1 MLLPNL
7 IMQKVVIIYD
17 LPNYYGTG
25 KEFLSNIGEALDMA
39 VNVTIVHNID
49 GNVKS
54 HLIRQNMSDSIIKS
68 KTYEG
73 KVGILVRPL
82 DVKDSTTDN
91 RSDSLEDFG
100 DETREDDL

>member
-1 MLLPNL
+1 
-7 IMQKVVIIYD
+7 MQKVVIIYD

-54 HLIRQNMSDSIIKS
+54 YQIRKEMDDSIIKS
-68 KTYEG
+68 KTYPS
-73 KVGILVRPL
+73 KVGIVVRPSN
-82 DVKDSTTDN
+82 DQDDGSINNNDDPSTSS
-91 RSDSLEDFG
+91 SDDPS
-100 DETREDDL
+100 T